1 MSKEKSVSHRV
12 GVRTVVE
19 RLCDQHGQVRAHK
32 LALLEQQKARRAR
45 CRKRFHFWE
54 TVAGQF
60 FGCEK
65 TLHVCSASVLDG

>member
-1 MSKEKSVSHRV
+1 MSKEMSVSHRV

-32 LALLEQQKARRAR
+32 LALSEQQKARRAR
-45 CRKRFHFWE
+45 CGERFHFWE
-54 TVAGQF
+54 TVAGQI

-65 TLHVCSASVLDG
+65 TLHARSASVVDG